1 MRLAHESAPRTPRT
15 LLFSLFAALWLA
27 AVPDLSTAL
36 AADPP
41 AAPPEGAAPAAPA
54 ADPYVVFKPLDPPPA
69 GTSRETIEAKWTSKL
84 GESYGTLAR
93 VFAAYEAEPNIV
105 NALTALKQFK
115 ILAKDAD
122 LRKRAIDTNTPLFL
136 TLDALKYELALQ
148 STLRLNDARRRLGKP
163 LMVDDFSSVPAVAL
177 PDGHPELARMLCAPT
192 TEGGRPV
199 MLAGVA
205 NRASAYD
212 AEDAETL
219 QLIMD
224 TVWRVTERRRAE
236 RALRESEERLRVALE
251 ERKRNA
257 EKQARLQANL
267 AQADRLAS
275 MGRLAAG
282 VAHEVNNPLAFVLYN
297 LESLA
302 EDLPAAGE
310 LVRGLVDLDALH
322 ARAAFADQH
331 RCQGQAHDGRRREG
345 RARGRID
352 D

>member
-1 MRLAHESAPRTPRT
+1 MR
-15 LLFSLFAALWLA
+15 AAGIWA
-27 AVPDLSTAL
+27 
-36 AADPP
+36 
-41 AAPPEGAAPAAPA
+41 
-54 ADPYVVFKPLDPPPA
+54 
-69 GTSRETIEAKWTSKL
+69 
-84 GESYGTLAR
+84 
-93 VFAAYEAEPNIV
+93 
-105 NALTALKQFK
+105 
-115 ILAKDAD
+115 
-122 LRKRAIDTNTPLFL
+122 
-136 TLDALKYELALQ
+136 DAL
-148 STLRLNDARRRLGKP
+148 RLGKP
-163 LMVDDFSSVPAVAL
+163 LMVDDFASVPAVAL
-177 PDGHPELARMLCAPT
+177 PDGHPEIARLLCAPT

-236 RALRESEERLRVALE
+236 RALRESEERRRVALE
-251 ERKRNA
+251 ERKRIA

-302 EDLPAAGE
+302 EDLPAVAEAAERLQAALTARLEKPHEVFCVSDILIDNADIAGICAEVTGIRHALPERCDAGSYNAMSPARLKALGWRPGGWPLFEASVRE
-310 LVRGLVDLDALH
+310 L
-322 ARAAFADQH
+322 AAEVTA
-331 RCQGQAHDGRRREG
+331 
-345 RARGRID
+345 
-352 D
+352 